1 MSDNKTYHQLPQ
13 DPCLTQ
19 DQILGY
25 LDGTLSPR
33 EQNTCER
40 HMVDCEMCSD
50 ALEGLQ
56 LVKDRAI
63 LNAPLPAHPE
73 KEEAKVIPLG
83 KPNKR
88 IWYAAAA
95 TVVIILGAAFLF
107 KMMINNDET
116 SLAENKASEIVSS
129 DAPPPAIMD
138 SGNSVATPEVSQ
150 NSAEQTLMK
159 EEKLANTPDVVTKS
173 YSAAEGDAAPEVYDQ
188 PMPAVAEELSLNED
202 EELPVAGNTVQWED
216 ANKDADKKEQ
226 QESRKPGIVDKAKSA
241 VAQGVLK
248 KDAPKSNAQ
257 RSELS
262 SGTTAPTTTQ
272 TTESRTDNYSGSPA
286 TKVSADDAVAQTDS
300 VATQSPH
307 PLKASDRDLELSYV
321 NGLQLYNSGQY
332 NAALVFFE
340 EVLKNPSHT
349 RYQDAEFQKANTLIK
364 LNRKEEAR
372 VLLKSIE
379 AKKGVHAAEAT
390 ELLKTL

>member
-1 MSDNKTYHQLPQ
+1 
-13 DPCLTQ
+13 
-19 DQILGY
+19 
-25 LDGTLSPR
+25 
-33 EQNTCER
+33 
-40 HMVDCEMCSD
+40 
-50 ALEGLQ
+50 
-56 LVKDRAI
+56 
-63 LNAPLPAHPE
+63 
-73 KEEAKVIPLG
+73 
-83 KPNKR
+83 
-88 IWYAAAA
+88 
-95 TVVIILGAAFLF
+95 VIILGTAFLF

-116 SLAENKASEIVSS
+116 SLADNKASEIISS
-129 DAPPPAIMD
+129 DAPPAAMMD
-138 SGNSVATPEVSQ
+138 SGNSVVIPEVSK
-150 NSAEQTLMK
+150 NSAEQTLIQ
-159 EEKLANTPDVVTKS
+159 EEKLANAPDAVTQS

-202 EELPVAGNTVQWED
+202 EERPVAGNTAQWED

-272 TTESRTDNYSGSPA
+272 SSDSRTDNYSGVPA
-286 TKVSADDAVAQTDS
+286 TKVNDDDAVAQTDS
-300 VATQSPH
+300 VTTQSPH

-340 EVLKNPSHT
+340 EVLKNPAHT
-349 RYQDAEFQKANTLIK
+349 RYQDAEFQKANTLVK

-379 AKKGVHAAEAT
+379 AKKGTHAAEAT